1 MYGFSK
7 YEAQERYDTFN
18 TVQVKLKLNQKT
30 DADILA
36 WIRQH
41 KYGRETSVQGAI
53 KALIRE
59 DIARAQAGGGAGLI
73 PHAFDLPQ
81 AALERDRFK
90 AHLLTFS
97 RSEGYHVRWDFP
109 IHLDRNPK
117 YPYSKGRWL

>member
-36 WIRQH
+36 WIKQH

-59 DIARAQAGGGAGLI
+59 DIARAQDGGG
-73 PHAFDLPQ
+73 Q
-81 AALERDRFK
+81 
-90 AHLLTFS
+90 
-97 RSEGYHVRWDFP
+97 V
-109 IHLDRNPK
+109 
-117 YPYSKGRWL
+117 

>member
-41 KYGRETSVQGAI
+41 KYDRETSVQGAI

-59 DIARAQAGGGAGLI
+59 DIARAQAGGG
-73 PHAFDLPQ
+73 Q
-81 AALERDRFK
+81 
-90 AHLLTFS
+90 
-97 RSEGYHVRWDFP
+97 V
-109 IHLDRNPK
+109 
-117 YPYSKGRWL
+117 

>member
-59 DIARAQAGGGAGLI
+59 DIARTQAGGG
-73 PHAFDLPQ
+73 Q
-81 AALERDRFK
+81 
-90 AHLLTFS
+90 
-97 RSEGYHVRWDFP
+97 V
-109 IHLDRNPK
+109 
-117 YPYSKGRWL
+117 

>member
-7 YEAQERYDTFN
+7 YDAQERYDTFN

-41 KYGRETSVQGAI
+41 KYGMETSVQGAI

-59 DIARAQAGGGAGLI
+59 DIARAQASV
-73 PHAFDLPQ
+73 
-81 AALERDRFK
+81 ER
-90 AHLLTFS
+90 
-97 RSEGYHVRWDFP
+97 G
-109 IHLDRNPK
+109 
-117 YPYSKGRWL
+117 

>member
-41 KYGRETSVQGAI
+41 KYDREASVQGAI

-59 DIARAQAGGGAGLI
+59 DIARAQAGGG
-73 PHAFDLPQ
+73 Q
-81 AALERDRFK
+81 
-90 AHLLTFS
+90 
-97 RSEGYHVRWDFP
+97 V
-109 IHLDRNPK
+109 
-117 YPYSKGRWL
+117 

>member
-30 DADILA
+30 YADILA

-41 KYGRETSVQGAI
+41 KYGRETAVQGAI

-59 DIARAQAGGGAGLI
+59 DIARAQDGGG
-73 PHAFDLPQ
+73 Q
-81 AALERDRFK
+81 
-90 AHLLTFS
+90 
-97 RSEGYHVRWDFP
+97 V
-109 IHLDRNPK
+109 
-117 YPYSKGRWL
+117 

>member
-41 KYGRETSVQGAI
+41 KYGRETSVQGAT

-59 DIARAQAGGGAGLI
+59 DIARAQDGGGQG
-73 PHAFDLPQ
+73 
-81 AALERDRFK
+81 
-90 AHLLTFS
+90 
-97 RSEGYHVRWDFP
+97 
-109 IHLDRNPK
+109 
-117 YPYSKGRWL
+117 

>member
-7 YEAQERYDTFN
+7 YDAQERYDTFN

-41 KYGRETSVQGAI
+41 KYGMETSVQGAI

-59 DIARAQAGGGAGLI
+59 DIARAQDGGG
-73 PHAFDLPQ
+73 Q
-81 AALERDRFK
+81 
-90 AHLLTFS
+90 
-97 RSEGYHVRWDFP
+97 V
-109 IHLDRNPK
+109 
-117 YPYSKGRWL
+117 

>member
-59 DIARAQAGGGAGLI
+59 DITRAQAGGG
-73 PHAFDLPQ
+73 Q
-81 AALERDRFK
+81 
-90 AHLLTFS
+90 
-97 RSEGYHVRWDFP
+97 V
-109 IHLDRNPK
+109 
-117 YPYSKGRWL
+117 

>member
-36 WIRQH
+36 WVRQH

-59 DIARAQAGGGAGLI
+59 DIARAQAGGG
-73 PHAFDLPQ
+73 Q
-81 AALERDRFK
+81 
-90 AHLLTFS
+90 
-97 RSEGYHVRWDFP
+97 V
-109 IHLDRNPK
+109 
-117 YPYSKGRWL
+117 